1 MSNCQGPCL
10 KHCYNHNNK
19 HEIKPMMYMM
29 FLSGLLSGM
38 NVFVVKLSHI
48 RLNINDLLMT
58 ILMCS
63 WMLLF
68 MGIWYGISNWI
79 IYGLLS
85 VLIVFYLIRSQILTT
100 QSQFIRSMIP
110 HHSMGVKMSQGVL
123 SNTKINPKI
132 ELLAMDIIE
141 NQTREIEIMQT
152 IKLQS

>member
-1 MSNCQGPCL
+1 MSNCIGPCL
-10 KHCYNHNNK
+10 KHCYNNHNK
-19 HEIKPMMYMM
+19 HEIKPMMIIM

-68 MGIWYGISNWI
+68 MGIWYGISKWI
-79 IYGLLS
+79 IYGLAS
-85 VLIVFYLIRSQILTT
+85 VIIIFYLIRSQILTS

-110 HHSMGVKMSQGVL
+110 HHSMGIKMSQGVL
-123 SNTKINPKI
+123 NNTKINPEI

-141 NQTREIEIMQT
+141 TQNREIEIMR
-152 IKLQS
+152 QS

>member
-1 MSNCQGPCL
+1 ME
-10 KHCYNHNNK
+10 HNK
-19 HEIKPMMYMM
+19 HEIKPMMIMM

-58 ILMCS
+58 LLMCS

-68 MGIWYGISNWI
+68 MGIWYVISNWI

-85 VLIVFYLIRSQILTT
+85 VLIVFYLIRTQILTT

-110 HHSMGVKMSQGVL
+110 HHSMGIKMSEGVIQN
-123 SNTKINPKI
+123 NTYINSRL

-141 NQTREIEIMQT
+141 TQTKEIEIMQT
-152 IKLQS
+152 L

>member
-1 MSNCQGPCL
+1 ME
-10 KHCYNHNNK
+10 HNK
-19 HEIKPMMYMM
+19 HEIKPMMIMM

-58 ILMCS
+58 LLMCS

-79 IYGLLS
+79 IYGLLT
-85 VLIVFYLIRSQILTT
+85 VLIVFYLIRTQILTT

-110 HHSMGVKMSQGVL
+110 HHSMGIKMSEGVIQN
-123 SNTKINPKI
+123 NTYINSRL

-141 NQTREIEIMQT
+141 TQTKEIEIMQT
-152 IKLQS
+152 L

>member
-1 MSNCQGPCL
+1 M
-10 KHCYNHNNK
+10 KHNT
-19 HEIKPMMYMM
+19 HEIKPMMLMM

-38 NVFVVKLSHI
+38 NVFVTKISHI

-58 ILMCS
+58 LLMCS

-85 VLIVFYLIRSQILTT
+85 VLIVFYLIRTQILTT
-100 QSQFIRSMIP
+100 QSQFMRSMIP
-110 HHSMGVKMSQGVL
+110 HHSMGIKMSQGVL
-123 SNTKINPKI
+123 NNTSIKPRL

-141 NQTREIEIMQT
+141 TQNKEIEIMKS
-152 IKLQS
+152 IKVQS